1 MLTKA
6 ELDKILDDQKA
17 LTQRVEDAETKA
29 KALEQ
34 EAAALAR
41 THSIVGN
48 RESSDENRCLK
59 FFGVD
64 HPKKLLGINVA
75 SETYRNVPE
84 ELKYMVLEFKKSMDI
99 GRFVAQMFHGAPRD
113 EGGLEDHSKP
123 ANIKNL
129 LDTHYGRHVLAGKL
143 KAWGSTVSGA
153 GDEWVPTGVSSSYIE
168 EYTLERA
175 LQQRFRTMPMPTN
188 PFELPAMT
196 SGTTARKA
204 TEGAAMTGANGVT
217 TKLTLNAVKLA
228 EYYELPTEL
237 EEDSAPDFL
246 AMARDAVILAQK
258 NAVETAMINGDDDG
272 THIDND
278 TDGLAANIA
287 EKVWKGLRR
296 QALANS
302 ANGGTSDFSAAVAD
316 ETKLK
321 TLRGK
326 MGRFGTR
333 PEQLIW
339 IVPPVVY
346 NQMLAMTNV
355 STFDKYGQNATVLQG
370 ALAAYQGIPIIA
382 SEFMRENLAATG
394 VNTLA
399 GPNTLTAML
408 LVNRTRWY
416 LGQRRPIMV
425 KLMQDVPTYDRWL
438 LASYQRI
445 AFVGHTQSAT
455 EVSVTYGINILK

>member
-1 MLTKA
+1 MLTKV
-6 ELDKILDDQKA
+6 EVDKILQDQEV
-17 LTQRVEDAETKA
+17 LTRRVEDAENRA
-29 KALEQ
+29 KSLEQ

-41 THSIVGN
+41 THTVVGN
-48 RESSDENRCLK
+48 RESSDENRCMK
-59 FFGVD
+59 FFNVD
-64 HPKKLLGINVA
+64 HPKKLLALNVA
-75 SETYRNVPE
+75 SENYRHVPD

-99 GRFVAQMFHGAPRD
+99 SRFVAQMFHGAPRD
-113 EGGLEDHSKP
+113 EGGLEDHSRP
-123 ANIKNL
+123 ASIKNL
-129 LDTHYGRHVLAGKL
+129 LDTHYGRNVLAQKL

-175 LQQRFRTMPMPTN
+175 LQQRFRTIPMPTN

-204 TEGAAMTGANGVT
+204 TEGAAMTGTNGVT
-217 TKLTLNAVKLA
+217 SKLTLNAVKLA
-228 EYYELPTEL
+228 EYYELPSEL

-246 AMARDAVILAQK
+246 AMARDAVIMAQK

-278 TDGLAANIA
+278 TDGGAANIA

-326 MGRFGTR
+326 MGKFGTR

-339 IVPPVVY
+339 IVSPVVY
-346 NQMLAMTNV
+346 NQLLGFTNV

-370 ALAAYQGIPIIA
+370 ALAAYQGIPIVA

-445 AFVGHTQSAT
+445 AFVGHVQSAS